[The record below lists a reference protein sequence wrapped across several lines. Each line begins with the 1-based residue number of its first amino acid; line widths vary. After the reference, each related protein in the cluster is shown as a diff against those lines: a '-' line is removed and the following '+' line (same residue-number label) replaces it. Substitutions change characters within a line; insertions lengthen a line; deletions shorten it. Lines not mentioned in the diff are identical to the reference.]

1 MLFPEVKKVTYKIS
15 SIDYVTCQIQLQSHP
30 ALDIS
35 AFQKLVKEKYPQ
47 LSEAPDEKW
56 KISISGNCL
65 SLSTHAYQGW
75 EDFRDKLQN
84 LLPLLVE
91 KQKLDHFTM
100 VSLRYVYIFEP
111 SKLGLKGTAW
121 KHLIKPGVL
130 GVLGNDDMSDNIENL
145 ENISLIK
152 LTGPNIILK
161 TDVKTIRKT
170 EGGELCL
177 MMDFDLT
184 EKRERSLNEI
194 TAALNHLNA
203 GLTRIF
209 RWGIKTRLHN
219 ALEPEKLP

>member
-1 MLFPEVKKVTYKIS
+1 
-15 SIDYVTCQIQLQSHP
+15 
-30 ALDIS
+30 
-35 AFQKLVKEKYPQ
+35 
-47 LSEAPDEKW
+47 
-56 KISISGNCL
+56 
-65 SLSTHAYQGW
+65 
-75 EDFRDKLQN
+75 
-84 LLPLLVE
+84 
-91 KQKLDHFTM
+91 
-100 VSLRYVYIFEP
+100 
-111 SKLGLKGTAW
+111 
-121 KHLIKPGVL
+121 
-130 GVLGNDDMSDNIENL
+130 MSDNIENL